1 MEVATIDDLYILI
14 NNIVLDSWA
23 YCENITL
30 DGVKEDMETFK
41 KMSPLEMA
49 KKSKDKDP
57 LSKGIYA
64 AHILPINNH
73 LYNDLIKKSLTN
85 VLSGELDLE
94 CDFYD
99 YNHQLKEDWKIA

>member
-1 MEVATIDDLYILI
+1 MKATTNDLYIFTDY
-14 NNIVLDSWA
+14 IVKDMWS
-23 YCENITL
+23 YCEFITL
-30 DGVKEDMETFK
+30 DKVKENMDTFK
-41 KMSPLEMA
+41 KMAPLEMV

-85 VLSGELDLE
+85 ILSGELDLE
-94 CDFYD
+94 CEFYD